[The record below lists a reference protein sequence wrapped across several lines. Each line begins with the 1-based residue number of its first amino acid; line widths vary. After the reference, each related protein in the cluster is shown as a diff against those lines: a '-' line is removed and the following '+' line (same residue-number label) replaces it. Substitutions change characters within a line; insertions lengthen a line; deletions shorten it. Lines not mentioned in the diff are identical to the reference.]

1 MSLLVFTLLMLL
13 LGFVAGVFGSI
24 LGLGGGI
31 IITPII
37 TTFFGVDIKYAIGA
51 SIVAVIATS
60 SGAAISY
67 LKDDMIN
74 VRTAMFLEIFT
85 TMPARYYDA
94 ILMDI
99 RMPLMDGIQATQA
112 IRRLTKEDAKRIP
125 IIAMTANAFE
135 EDIENTK
142 RVGMNAHLA
151 KPIESRLLYQTLYH
165 FIYSKKD

>member
-85 TMPARYYDA
+85 TIGGLVGA
-94 ILMDI
+94 ILAGFFDATILNILFGCLLIFQGYNMWRKMHKGEEVVQRLSQI
-99 RMPLMDGIQATQA
+99 R
-112 IRRLTKEDAKRIP
+112 
-125 IIAMTANAFE
+125 
-135 EDIENTK
+135 
-142 RVGMNAHLA
+142 
-151 KPIESRLLYQTLYH
+151 
-165 FIYSKKD
+165 

>member
-85 TMPARYYDA
+85 TIGGLVGA
-94 ILMDI
+94 ILAGFFD
-99 RMPLMDGIQATQA
+99 AT
-112 IRRLTKEDAKRIP
+112 ILNILTHISCMVQICSQSAERHDQRGHP
-125 IIAMTANAFE
+125 SHE
-135 EDIENTK
+135 C
-142 RVGMNAHLA
+142 H
-151 KPIESRLLYQTLYH
+151 
-165 FIYSKKD
+165 

>member
-85 TMPARYYDA
+85 TIGGLVGA
-94 ILMDI
+94 ILAGFFVKHFIKDLGIALSEAEKMNLELPATKGAKELYEQLADKGFEN
-99 RMPLMDGIQATQA
+99 DGTQA
-112 IRRLTKEDAKRIP
+112 LIKLWWPNGHRPE
-125 IIAMTANAFE
+125 
-135 EDIENTK
+135 
-142 RVGMNAHLA
+142 
-151 KPIESRLLYQTLYH
+151 
-165 FIYSKKD
+165 